1 MTAAA
6 FTIEDVGR
14 RARFAV
20 SSGYLRIT
28 LEREADHQVIVM
40 DIKPSVANELAG
52 WLEELY
58 REVGAL

>member
-1 MTAAA
+1 MTAGA

-20 SSGYLRIT
+20 SSGNLRIT

-40 DIKPSVANELAG
+40 DIKPSVAAELAA
-52 WLEELY
+52 WLEQQYEKEIT
-58 REVGAL
+58 R